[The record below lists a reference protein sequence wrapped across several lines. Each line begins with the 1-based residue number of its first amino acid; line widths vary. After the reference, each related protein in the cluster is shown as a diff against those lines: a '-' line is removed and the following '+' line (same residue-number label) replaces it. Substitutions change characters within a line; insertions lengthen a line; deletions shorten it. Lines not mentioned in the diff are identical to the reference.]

1 MSQVRRVRIERLP
14 SGVSKLDDILG
25 GGWPEYSFNI
35 ILGEVGAGK
44 TTLAHQFMF
53 ANASAERPAVYF
65 TMLGEPTLKMLRYQQ
80 QFTFFDMA
88 KVNDVIHFVNLTE
101 EVLSNDLGRVLNAI
115 VSKVEE
121 LAPKIV
127 IVDSFR
133 TLEPDGAVNGDLGL
147 REFVQR
153 LASKLTSWQ
162 ATTFLLGED
171 GGGEGGR
178 QHPVFTM
185 ADGLFIMAQ
194 RVSRNS
200 MVRQVQALKVRGNAP
215 QPGLHTIR
223 ISNDGV
229 RAFPRMLKPVEE
241 AQGEVSRELIS
252 TGIAGLDEMMGG
264 GTLRGNAILI
274 AGPVGSG
281 KTTVAVQF
289 LDEGAS
295 RGEPAVLII
304 FEETAPKYLDQAH
317 SLGFDLEA
325 YAKAGLLEIVY
336 VRPLDLSVDETLYAI
351 QTAVDKVGAKRVVL
365 DSISGLEAALAP
377 AFKEDFSESLYRLLG
392 ALTGSGVT
400 VLLTVEVI
408 EPYNEMRF
416 TPHAI
421 SFLTHDIVLQRYY
434 EAAGELRKFMT
445 VVKTR
450 ARAHSRELRGYEV
463 TQKGIVVGE
472 PLTELSGVIT
482 AVPEVNRKDK

>member
-1 MSQVRRVRIERLP
+1 M
-14 SGVSKLDDILG
+14 
-25 GGWPEYSFNI
+25 
-35 ILGEVGAGK
+35 
-44 TTLAHQFMF
+44 
-53 ANASAERPAVYF
+53 
-65 TMLGEPTLKMLRYQQ
+65 
-80 QFTFFDMA
+80 
-88 KVNDVIHFVNLTE
+88 
-101 EVLSNDLGRVLNAI
+101 
-115 VSKVEE
+115 EE

-127 IVDSFR
+127 IVDFFR

-153 LASKLTSWQ
+153 LAAKLTSWQ

-171 GGGEGGR
+171 GGGEGSR
-178 QHPVFTM
+178 EHPVFTM

-200 MVRQVQALKVRGNAP
+200 MVRRCRRSKSRQRPTTGP
-215 QPGLHTIR
+215 SYDR
-223 ISNDGV
+223 IQTTGFGP
-229 RAFPRMLKPVEE
+229 FPRMLKPVEE

-252 TGIAGLDEMMGG
+252 TGVAGLDEMMGG
-264 GTLRGNAILI
+264 GDVRGNAILI

-295 RGEPAVLII
+295 RGEPGVLII

-317 SLGFDLEA
+317 TLGFDLEA

-336 VRPLDLSVDETLYAI
+336 FRPLHLSVDETLYAI
-351 QTAVDKVGAKRVVL
+351 QSAVDKVGAKRVVL

-416 TPHAI
+416 SPHAI

-434 EAAGELRKFMT
+434 EVAGELRKFMA

-450 ARAHSRELRGYEV
+450 ARAHSPRAPRV
-463 TQKGIVVGE
+463 
-472 PLTELSGVIT
+472 
-482 AVPEVNRKDK
+482 